1 MSVRSRLA
9 RSSRPGAS
17 LDRVLGSLRYRTPY
31 AIETL
36 RVSPCGR
43 WILASLAGPDGR
55 HWLFDART
63 GAVRKRIEAVDVAF
77 DRRAAGDYFVLRGDE
92 LQRWSATLGHQIDTV
107 MRCADVWGANID
119 PYGRGLVVGA
129 KGFVRRDG
137 TTLALDGLGDQPR
150 GAFTR
155 HEFVCATAGAGFARY
170 SLEDGARVA
179 IESVYARDDNDYI
192 IAISPDESRVAV
204 RTSAGLSLVD
214 LEANKTRSFYD
225 LGFDD
230 RGRWSNPLA
239 LSDDRCAVS
248 TPEGFTLI
256 HRQTGRRRV
265 TIRTPKAVAQL
276 AFSPEKDGLLWC
288 SRNDDLRYS
297 PDGDCLLAWN
307 PEKRVRVLPADRGHV
322 DRVDGVASAT
332 IAGRETVFTT
342 ACDGTVKRWPLD
354 ERGPRAVD
362 CVSVV
367 PTERLEVSGGVLC
380 VSESE
385 CDGAGGFARFAAV
398 DEERSD
404 DTALRDLRREFY
416 RDRDAGKFVFATG
429 ECARLSADGGRVARV
444 LGGYSDGGQ
453 RVARVTVEPV
463 REGGEGVELGV
474 VSTRGDDRLAGI
486 EWLDARRLM
495 VLMAHTA
502 DVFDVDAAKLVQRYE
517 HPEWRA
523 GTVAA
528 PLSDRECL
536 RFDWNGNLDR
546 LDLARDLVVASVERT
561 VPYRYPLVIPTL
573 ILSPD
578 RSLALVNSR
587 AGAHVYRTDTLR
599 RVARLRFAKNA
610 GPLCAAAFTADNT
623 RVIVGC
629 KRGVALVY
637 TLSTR

>member
-9 RSSRPGAS
+9 RASLPGAS
-17 LDRVLGSLRYRTPY
+17 LERVLGSLRYRTPY

-43 WILASLAGPDGR
+43 WIFASLAGPDGR

-77 DRRAAGDYFVLRGDE
+77 DRRAAGDYFVLRNDE
-92 LQRWSATLGHQIDTV
+92 LQRWSADLGHQIDTV

-119 PYGRGLVVGA
+119 PYGRGLIVGE

-137 TTLALDGLGDQPR
+137 STLALEGLGAHPR

-155 HEFVCATAGAGFARY
+155 HEFVCATAGAGFARF

-179 IESVYARDDNDYI
+179 IDCVFAQDDNDYL
-192 IAISPDESRVAV
+192 IAISPDESRLAV

-248 TPEGFTLI
+248 TPDGVALI
-256 HRQTGRRRV
+256 HRQTGQRRV

-276 AFSPEKDGLLWC
+276 AFSPEKGGLLWC

-307 PEKRVRVLPADRGHV
+307 PERRVRVLPADRGHV
-322 DRVDGVASAT
+322 DRVDGVAWAT
-332 IAGRETVFTT
+332 VAGRETVFTT

-354 ERGPRAVD
+354 AGGPHAVD
-362 CVSVV
+362 CVAVV
-367 PTERLEVSGGVLC
+367 STERLEVASGVLC

-385 CDGAGGFARFAAV
+385 FNGAGGFARFAAI

-404 DTALRDLRREFY
+404 ETALRDLRREFY

-429 ECARLSADGGRVARV
+429 VCARLSADGARVARV
-444 LGGYSDGGQ
+444 LSGYEDGQ

-463 REGGEGVELGV
+463 REGGAGVELGV
-474 VSTRGDDRLAGI
+474 VSTRGDDRLVGI

-502 DVFDVDAAKLVQRYE
+502 DVFDVDAAKLARRHE
-517 HPEWRA
+517 HPEWPV

-528 PLSDRECL
+528 PLTDRECL

-546 LDLARDLVVASVERT
+546 VDLAQNVVLASVERT
-561 VPYRYPLVIPTL
+561 VAHRYPLEIPTL

-610 GPLCAAAFTADNT
+610 GRLCAAAFSADNA